1 MYLYLCRICICLQL
15 QARVRSDPTWCSS
28 YSCNCAKHAPGTCTT
43 HPRGGK
49 GQWQWQSV
57 EHGQCVPQNLQ
68 LIAAYLQQKRKR
80 LPHSDTLRMFSI
92 YISYGTISLFVSF
105 FISFSLSLYLSL
117 SVCLYLFLTVS
128 LTLLSV
134 LLSLL
139 QVELAKYLLVF
150 KYNW

>member
-1 MYLYLCRICICLQL
+1 M
-15 QARVRSDPTWCSS
+15 
-28 YSCNCAKHAPGTCTT
+28 G
-43 HPRGGK
+43 
-49 GQWQWQSV
+49 QWQSV

-92 YISYGTISLFVSF
+92 YISYGTISVFVSF
-105 FISFSLSLYLSL
+105 FISFSSSVYLSL
-117 SVCLYLFLTVS
+117 CLSLSLSHSLS

-150 KYNW
+150 KYN